1 MISGLLSLAGA
12 AILVVID
19 QLIKHW
25 ATAAL
30 LPVGSMDVLPG
41 VVELRYCLN
50 DGMAFSMLAGK
61 QGLLIGMTSVM
72 LLAVLI
78 MLFVRKMPLTERAAW
93 TLVLGGGVGNL
104 IDRVLNGVVVDYINV
119 LFMRFAIFNFADIC
133 VCVGVGL
140 LMLAVLLD
148 SFKRIRPQSQRRTKM
163 ERLELTAAP
172 GDSGRLDAW
181 LAGQCPTLSRSALQN
196 LIEQGLVTCG
206 GAPVN
211 KKDKVAPGKI
221 YAIDLPDPQPIEARP
236 QNIPLDI
243 VYEDDDLLV
252 VNKPKG
258 MVVHPAPGNP
268 DGTLVNALLYHCAGQ
283 LSGIGG
289 AIRPGI
295 VHRIDKDTSGLL
307 VVAKTMPPIRRSAP
321 R

>member
-25 ATAAL
+25 PTAAL

-104 IDRVLNGVVVDYINV
+104 IDRVRLGYVVDMLDTMFMDFPVFNV
-119 LFMRFAIFNFADIC
+119 ADVFV
-133 VCVGVGL
+133 VCGTVCAL
-140 LMLAVLLD
+140 IYYLAFYSKSD
-148 SFKRIRPQSQRRTKM
+148 EKNW
-163 ERLELTAAP
+163 
-172 GDSGRLDAW
+172 G
-181 LAGQCPTLSRSALQN
+181 
-196 LIEQGLVTCG
+196 
-206 GAPVN
+206 N
-211 KKDKVAPGKI
+211 KV
-221 YAIDLPDPQPIEARP
+221 
-236 QNIPLDI
+236 
-243 VYEDDDLLV
+243 
-252 VNKPKG
+252 
-258 MVVHPAPGNP
+258 
-268 DGTLVNALLYHCAGQ
+268 DGTDPAAN
-283 LSGIGG
+283 
-289 AIRPGI
+289 
-295 VHRIDKDTSGLL
+295 K
-307 VVAKTMPPIRRSAP
+307 
-321 R
+321 

>member
-104 IDRVLNGVVVDYINV
+104 IDRVLNGVHQRAVHAVCHLQFCGHLR
-119 LFMRFAIFNFADIC
+119 LFRRRPADARRAA
-133 VCVGVGL
+133 GL
-140 LMLAVLLD
+140 
-148 SFKRIRPQSQRRTKM
+148 FQ
-163 ERLELTAAP
+163 
-172 GDSGRLDAW
+172 
-181 LAGQCPTLSRSALQN
+181 
-196 LIEQGLVTCG
+196 
-206 GAPVN
+206 
-211 KKDKVAPGKI
+211 
-221 YAIDLPDPQPIEARP
+221 
-236 QNIPLDI
+236 
-243 VYEDDDLLV
+243 
-252 VNKPKG
+252 KG
-258 MVVHPAPGNP
+258 
-268 DGTLVNALLYHCAGQ
+268 
-283 LSGIGG
+283 
-289 AIRPGI
+289 
-295 VHRIDKDTSGLL
+295 
-307 VVAKTMPPIRRSAP
+307 
-321 R
+321 

>member
-50 DGMAFSMLAGK
+50 DGM
-61 QGLLIGMTSVM
+61 GMTSVM

-148 SFKRIRPQSQRRTKM
+148 SFK
-163 ERLELTAAP
+163 
-172 GDSGRLDAW
+172 
-181 LAGQCPTLSRSALQN
+181 
-196 LIEQGLVTCG
+196 
-206 GAPVN
+206 
-211 KKDKVAPGKI
+211 KDKTAEPK
-221 YAIDLPDPQPIEARP
+221 AD
-236 QNIPLDI
+236 
-243 VYEDDDLLV
+243 ED
-252 VNKPKG
+252 
-258 MVVHPAPGNP
+258 
-268 DGTLVNALLYHCAGQ
+268 
-283 LSGIGG
+283 G
-289 AIRPGI
+289 A
-295 VHRIDKDTSGLL
+295 
-307 VVAKTMPPIRRSAP
+307 A
-321 R
+321 